1 MSPLTVRD
9 IIGLAIATIGALVV
23 LFFTLVLVGG
33 LVVSQIYDLP
43 LNLLF
48 AASAPVFGAAWA

>member
-1 MSPLTVRD
+1 MSPSTVRD

-23 LFFTLVLVGG
+23 LFFTLVLVGR

-43 LNLLF
+43 LGLLF
-48 AASAPVFGAAWA
+48 AASAPVFGAAGA